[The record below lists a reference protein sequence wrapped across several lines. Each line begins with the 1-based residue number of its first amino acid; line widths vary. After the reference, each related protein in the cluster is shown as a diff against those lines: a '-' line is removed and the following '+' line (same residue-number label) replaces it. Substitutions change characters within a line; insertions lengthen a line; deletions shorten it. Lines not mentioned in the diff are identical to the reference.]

1 MPESK
6 RELRWSLS
14 SLKVPREKVRAGLP
28 TFPTDICGQTSQL
41 GGSWTLRQVAQ
52 HPASVVVVQLL
63 SCVQIYLT
71 PWTAAHWAPWSS
83 TGVCWSF
90 LQVMSIESVMLSNHL
105 ILCCPFLL
113 LPSIFPSIRVF
124 SNESALRMRWPKY
137 WSFSCLLLLRL
148 LLRRFSRVQLCATP

>member
-41 GGSWTLRQVAQ
+41 GGSWTLRQVSQ

>member
-41 GGSWTLRQVAQ
+41 GGSWTLWQVSQ

-124 SNESALRMRWPKY
+124 SNESTLRMRWPKY

>member
-41 GGSWTLRQVAQ
+41 GGSWTLRQVSQ

-105 ILCCPFLL
+105 ILCCPVLL